1 MAKQTFYR
9 TERDLKA
16 LNKMLQVG
24 DYVYAVTEIE
34 TRMSPWEDS
43 KLYTSYKVTG
53 RSWIDQQ
60 WIVDNSSWTVAT
72 LVHQGGVYTE
82 PPAGLRNIAEPGR
95 QVAGPLPA
103 GQEFGRDLDY
113 AELARLEG
121 RVAADRRQHRKDG
134 RGLKGHKS
142 SWF

>member
-1 MAKQTFYR
+1 MAKQTFFR
-9 TERDLKA
+9 TERDLKT
-16 LNKMLQVG
+16 LNRMLKVG
-24 DYVYAVTEIE
+24 DKVYAVNDIE
-34 TRMSPWEDS
+34 TSMSPWEDQQ
-43 KLYTSYKVTG
+43 LYSVYTVTG

-60 WIVDNSSWTVAT
+60 WIVNGSSWTVAT

-82 PPAGLRNIAEPGR
+82 PPAGMRNMAAPGP

-103 GQEFGRDLDY
+103 GQEFGRDLDE

-134 RGLKGHKS
+134 RGLKGHKNK
-142 SWF
+142 WF